1 MKPTNYF
8 SLLTIGFSLAATAPL
23 VFAETPSEKTTPER
37 KMTTHD
43 HEKGKDSAAAT
54 VDQNRAKLESN
65 EGKGAGVIVGAEVV
79 KTAGTLADVIEKS
92 VTFSTL
98 TKALAAADLT
108 KTFSD
113 PGAYTVFAPTDAA
126 FDKLPA
132 GALGKLLLPEN
143 KEKLRSLLL
152 YHVVAGNVMAKDL
165 KNGEV
170 KTMNGESVKID
181 VDKEEVK
188 VNDAK
193 VFSADVPASNGVVHS
208 IGTVLV
214 PKSMKD
220 FADLDK

>member
-1 MKPTNYF
+1 MKPTNYLT
-8 SLLTIGFSLAATAPL
+8 LLTIGFSLAATAPL
-23 VFAETPSEKTTPER
+23 VLAQDTPSEKVNENVP
-37 KMTTHD
+37 
-43 HEKGKDSAAAT
+43 GKASAKSDQKAT
-54 VDQNRAKLESN
+54 VDENRAELAES
-65 EGKGAGVIVGAEVV
+65 EAAVAADAAKPAP
-79 KTAGTLADVIEKS
+79 GTLADVIDKS

-98 TKALAAADLT
+98 KKALAAADLE
-108 KTFSD
+108 KTFAA

-165 KNGEV
+165 KDGEV

-181 VDKEEVK
+181 VDGDEVE